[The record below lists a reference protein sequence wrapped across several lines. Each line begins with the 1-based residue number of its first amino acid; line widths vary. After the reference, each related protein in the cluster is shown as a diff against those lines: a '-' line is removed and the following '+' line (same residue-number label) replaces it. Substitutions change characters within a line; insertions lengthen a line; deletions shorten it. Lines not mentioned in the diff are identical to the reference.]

1 MNKPYLL
8 FGNHNSPYWYGKMK
22 NKLNIIIILFL
33 LSSKINAYEIQDF
46 SDSEWFDNLTVE
58 YIINNQ
64 TPVLSE
70 YDIISFKFPKK
81 NNSSDYKDWGY
92 YSITGIGGVGAIY
105 SVSKIDDNKFIFEY
119 GYYPS
124 SADQK
129 EKPVKE
135 SNPNTCTVYV
145 QNENTLV
152 LINSPLGMYRKT
164 LYRKSYTK
172 NSSIIMEEGIV
183 NDLNVRIRLE
193 PSTTKGLIVGK
204 LQTGAHVKIIKK
216 SELSDADGIKNYWYQ
231 IQVEGYPI
239 CWIFGEYVTKQED
252 FLKNFGVVE

>member
-1 MNKPYLL
+1 
-8 FGNHNSPYWYGKMK
+8 MK
-22 NKLNIIIILFL
+22 SKLKIIILLFL
-33 LSSKINAYEIQDF
+33 LSSKIYAYEIQDF
-46 SDSEWFDNLTVE
+46 SNSEWFDNLTVE

-64 TPVLSE
+64 TPLLDL

-81 NNSSDYKDWGY
+81 NNSTDYKDWGY

-124 SADQK
+124 SADQNQI
-129 EKPVKE
+129 PVKE

-152 LINSPLGMYRKT
+152 LINPPLGIYRKT

-172 NSSIIMEEGIV
+172 DFSVTMEEGIV

-193 PSTTKGLIVGK
+193 PTTSKGLILGK
-204 LQTGAHVKIIKK
+204 LQTGNHVKIIKK
-216 SELSDADGIKNYWYQ
+216 SELADADGKKNYWYQ

-239 CWIFGEYVTKQED
+239 CWIFGEYVTKQRD
-252 FLKNFGVVE
+252 FLKNFGFVE

>member
-1 MNKPYLL
+1 
-8 FGNHNSPYWYGKMK
+8 MK
-22 NKLNIIIILFL
+22 IKLNIIILLFL
-33 LSSKINAYEIQDF
+33 LSSKIYAYKIQDF
-46 SDSEWFDNLTVE
+46 SNSEWFDNLTVE

-64 TPVLSE
+64 TPILDL
-70 YDIISFKFPKK
+70 YNIISFKFPKK
-81 NNSSDYKDWGY
+81 NNSADYKDWGY
-92 YSITGIGGVGAIY
+92 YRITGIGGVGAIY

-124 SADQK
+124 SADQNQI
-129 EKPVKE
+129 PVKE

-152 LINSPLGMYRKT
+152 LINPPLGMYRKT

-172 NSSIIMEEGIV
+172 ESSVTMEEGIV

-193 PSTTKGLIVGK
+193 PTTSKGLILGK
-204 LQTGAHVKIIKK
+204 LQTGNHVKIIKK
-216 SELSDADGIKNYWYQ
+216 SELADADGKKNYWYQ

-239 CWIFGEYVTKQED
+239 CWIFGEYVTKQKD
-252 FLKNFGVVE
+252 FLKNFGFVE

>member
-1 MNKPYLL
+1 
-8 FGNHNSPYWYGKMK
+8 MK
-22 NKLNIIIILFL
+22 IKLNIIILLFL
-33 LSSKINAYEIQDF
+33 LSSKTYAYEIQDF
-46 SDSEWFDNLTVE
+46 SNSEWFDNLTVE

-64 TPVLSE
+64 TPILDL

-81 NNSSDYKDWGY
+81 NNSADYKDWGY

-124 SADQK
+124 SADQNQI
-129 EKPVKE
+129 PVKE

-152 LINSPLGMYRKT
+152 LINPPLGMYRKT

-172 NSSIIMEEGIV
+172 DSSVTMEEGIV

-193 PSTTKGLIVGK
+193 PTTSKGLILGK
-204 LQTGAHVKIIKK
+204 LQTGNHVKIIKK
-216 SELSDADGIKNYWYQ
+216 SELADADGKKNYWYQ

-239 CWIFGEYVTKQED
+239 CWIFGEYVTKQKD
-252 FLKNFGVVE
+252 FLKNFGFVE

>member
-1 MNKPYLL
+1 
-8 FGNHNSPYWYGKMK
+8 MK
-22 NKLNIIIILFL
+22 NKLNIIILLFL
-33 LSSKINAYEIQDF
+33 LSSKIYAYEIQDF
-46 SDSEWFDNLTVE
+46 SNSEWFDNLTVE

-64 TPVLSE
+64 TPILDL

-81 NNSSDYKDWGY
+81 NNSADYKDWGY

-124 SADQK
+124 AADQNQI
-129 EKPVKE
+129 PVKE

-152 LINSPLGMYRKT
+152 LINPPLGMYRKT

-172 NSSIIMEEGIV
+172 DSSVTMEEGIV

-193 PSTTKGLIVGK
+193 PTTSKGLILGK
-204 LQTGAHVKIIKK
+204 LQTGNHVKIIKK
-216 SELSDADGIKNYWYQ
+216 SELADADGKKNYWYQ

-239 CWIFGEYVTKQED
+239 CWIFGEYVTKQKD
-252 FLKNFGVVE
+252 FLKNFGFVE